1 MLKEI
6 RLYGTLAKFI
16 GQRVL
21 HADVATAA
29 EAVRFLLANWP
40 EVEQHMSDNHYKVCV
55 GNAALNENELGH
67 PIGQEVIKIIPVV
80 AGAKNFFQTGF
91 GQILAGIAL
100 IALAFFAPVIA
111 GALAGSLSASA
122 LATVVAILPA
132 VQTALYGIGFATA
145 LGGVASLLTPVP
157 KAGGND
163 DPRKSY
169 SFSGIQNVSRQGVP
183 CPIVFGEAIVG
194 SVVISAG
201 IDVVQVTA

>member
-40 EVEQHMSDNHYKVCV
+40 EVEQHMSDNHYRVCV
-55 GNAALNENELGH
+55 GNAALSENELGH

-111 GALAGSLSASA
+111 GAFAGSLSAAA

-132 VQTALYGIGFATA
+132 VQAALYGIGFATA

-157 KAGGND
+157 KGGSND

-169 SFSGIQNVSRQGVP
+169 SFSGIQNTSRQGTP
-183 CPIVFGEAIVG
+183 CPIVFGEAIIG
-194 SVVISAG
+194 SVVVSAG
-201 IDVVQVTA
+201 IDVIQVTS